1 MQHRTNR
8 TDVQFYYILMASSLR
23 ERRKKTRVVGES
35 KMVSS
40 EVGTAIDMLEI
51 LIVNYHEID

>member
-1 MQHRTNR
+1 
-8 TDVQFYYILMASSLR
+8 MASSLR

>member
-1 MQHRTNR
+1 
-8 TDVQFYYILMASSLR
+8 
-23 ERRKKTRVVGES
+23 VGES

-51 LIVNYHEID
+51 LIVNYHEIDWYITQIFAVMPLDFLFQFDYYTR